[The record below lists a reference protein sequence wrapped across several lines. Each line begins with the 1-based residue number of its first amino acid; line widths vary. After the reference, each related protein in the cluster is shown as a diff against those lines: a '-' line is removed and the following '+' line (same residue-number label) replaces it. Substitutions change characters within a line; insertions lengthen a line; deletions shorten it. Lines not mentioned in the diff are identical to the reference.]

1 MRLKETEQQIRKRR
15 MEEDEVQRIRDE
27 KRMLFRKK
35 VEEIYLKKD
44 T

>member
-1 MRLKETEQQIRKRR
+1 MRWKETEQQIRKRKI
-15 MEEDEVQRIRDE
+15 EEEEVDRIKEE

-44 T
+44 R